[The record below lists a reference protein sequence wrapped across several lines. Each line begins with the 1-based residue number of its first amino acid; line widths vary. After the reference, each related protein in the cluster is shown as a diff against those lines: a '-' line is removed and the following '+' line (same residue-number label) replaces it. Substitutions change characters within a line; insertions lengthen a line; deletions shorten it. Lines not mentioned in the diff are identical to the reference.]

1 MKKIINAPADVPIET
16 IEGFLEAYGR
26 QYERVAGVKAIR
38 RKAVPDKVAF
48 VIGGGSGHEPLFGMF
63 VGENLADAAACGNIF
78 ASPDPNT
85 ILQAALSVHK
95 GKGVLFV
102 YGNYAGDNMN
112 FDMAAEMLEDM
123 GVQSRTVRV
132 WDDVASAPKERTE
145 DRRGI
150 AGDVFVIKIGGA
162 ATGAGLDLDEACRVT
177 AKARDNVFSIG
188 VALSGGTIPGESGPS
203 FTLPDDEI
211 EFGMGVHGEPGIMRM
226 KITPA
231 DEIAD
236 ILLDKIIEDSGIKAG
251 DCVCTLVNGLGSTT
265 LAELHIMNRRLA
277 GRLREKGMS
286 IHDMEVNSF
295 ITTQEMAGASVTLFR
310 LDDELKEYYDMPC
323 WSPYYSKRR
332 I

>member
-1 MKKIINAPADVPIET
+1 
-16 IEGFLEAYGR
+16 
-26 QYERVAGVKAIR
+26 
-38 RKAVPDKVAF
+38 
-48 VIGGGSGHEPLFGMF
+48 
-63 VGENLADAAACGNIF
+63 
-78 ASPDPNT
+78 
-85 ILQAALSVHK
+85 
-95 GKGVLFV
+95 
-102 YGNYAGDNMN
+102 
-112 FDMAAEMLEDM
+112 
-123 GVQSRTVRV
+123 
-132 WDDVASAPKERTE
+132 
-145 DRRGI
+145 
-150 AGDVFVIKIGGA
+150 
-162 ATGAGLDLDEACRVT
+162 
-177 AKARDNVFSIG
+177 
-188 VALSGGTIPGESGPS
+188 
-203 FTLPDDEI
+203 
-211 EFGMGVHGEPGIMRM
+211 MGVHGEPGIMRM